1 MQNIKYMILETLQDT
16 ILRTELVN
24 KQRTIDKLMM
34 TSEKVTAGPSNVQA
48 PLTSSEEQ
56 EEPEEQ
62 HQHKL

>member
-24 KQRTIDKLMM
+24 KQRTIDTLMM
-34 TSEKVTAGPSNVQA
+34 TIEKITDGPSNLQA